1 MTSTVLTAHPEG
13 KAGVNIEK
21 NTYEI
26 ICEAIIHI
34 LRDRSEILLDELDT
48 AVRQH
53 LTEPFVDSLEA
64 YTTSVRLDLEARG
77 IVECTGN
84 APQRLKLAD

>member
-21 NTYEI
+21 HTYEI

-34 LRDRSEILLDELDT
+34 LRDRGEIPLDELDT

-53 LTEPFVDSLEA
+53 VTEPLVDSLEA

-77 IVECTGN
+77 IVECSGDM
-84 APQRLKLAD
+84 PVRLRLAD